1 MPRSLTESPALLTL
15 HSTGEGHYLV
25 RVSDTKRRGLIT
37 GLCRLLDDATVI
49 TMVLPN
55 DIKVF
60 TVNGNGAAPEVDV
73 PADAEDASDAPPV
86 TDPETLAA
94 IAAEERKSLPNA
106 TDDAAADEDV
116 EPLVESRPRAR
127 RRAKPESVSGHPEPC
142 GRCSGSGQIRMLLDG
157 GQPGSTACPVCHG
170 SGTLLRYGVRR

>member
-1 MPRSLTESPALLTL
+1 MARSLTESPALLTL

-60 TVNGNGAAPEVDV
+60 NVNGSSAPAEADL
-73 PADAEDASDAPPV
+73 PDADAEDATDSPPI

-106 TDDAAADEDV
+106 TDDAAATE
-116 EPLVESRPRAR
+116 EPPAVSAPRAR

>member
-15 HSTGEGHYLV
+15 HSTGSGHYLV

-73 PADAEDASDAPPV
+73 PADADAPPI

-106 TDDAAADEDV
+106 ADDPVTEEVVA
-116 EPLVESRPRAR
+116 EPAPRTR
-127 RRAKPESVSGHPEPC
+127 RRQKPQSVSGHPEPC
-142 GRCSGSGQIRMLLDG
+142 GRCSGSGQIKMLLDG
-157 GQPGSTACPVCHG
+157 GQSGSTSCPVCHG

>member
-60 TVNGNGAAPEVDV
+60 TVNGSSAPAE
-73 PADAEDASDAPPV
+73 ADITASPDATDSPPV

-106 TDDAAADEDV
+106 TDDSAADAA
-116 EPLVESRPRAR
+116 PAESAPRTR

-157 GQPGSTACPVCHG
+157 GQPGSTSCPVCHG

>member
-15 HSTGEGHYLV
+15 HSTGEGHYLI

-60 TVNGNGAAPEVDV
+60 NVNGSSAPAE
-73 PADAEDASDAPPV
+73 ADIASDAASPDAADAPPA

-106 TDDAAADEDV
+106 TEDAAV
-116 EPLVESRPRAR
+116 EEPPAEPAPRTR

-157 GQPGSTACPVCHG
+157 GQAGSTACPVCHG